1 MQMQQTQAADSAA
14 AKSAQ
19 YRSSAVGDASAYD
32 DSSSDS
38 PLAVVMQYF
47 SDATEYTADMM
58 QDLFAHAEAR

>member
-14 AKSAQ
+14 KSAQ
-19 YRSSAVGDASAYD
+19 YCSSAAGDASAYD

-38 PLAVVMQYF
+38 PLAAVMQYF

-58 QDLFAHAEAR
+58 QDLFAHADAR